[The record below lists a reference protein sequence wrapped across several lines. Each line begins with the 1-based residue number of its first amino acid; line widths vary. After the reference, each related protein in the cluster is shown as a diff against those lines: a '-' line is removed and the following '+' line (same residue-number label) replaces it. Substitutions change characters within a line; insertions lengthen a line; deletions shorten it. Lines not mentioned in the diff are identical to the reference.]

1 MTGGGVLNSD
11 RTIGIADGGINAPR
25 LIGDSSAIQIVDN
38 QGDGTY
44 TMNINTLYAYIDY
57 IGTTTLTISD
67 GTRQGQ
73 VVNITSN
80 SGTQGAVAWTSGVGI
95 SLGAATRIASGVWTG
110 SNWYF
115 SETVA

>member
-80 SGTQGAVAWTSGVGI
+80 SGTVCTAVTSNI
-95 SLGAATRIASGVWTG
+95 YHLTLTLSLIHI
-110 SNWYF
+110 
-115 SETVA
+115 